1 MDRNTL
7 SDEGSIGLGRLG
19 VNKKY
24 VARYGQGLTGQ
35 RSALRLKGC
44 GVMQELIWV
53 VIPNGKAFFEHTPPV
68 QPVFPTLYMAKQW
81 ALSPFVHRW
90 GMR

>member
-24 VARYGQGLTGQ
+24 VARYGQGLTGENHI
-35 RSALRLKGC
+35 SFDT
-44 GVMQELIWV
+44 I
-53 VIPNGKAFFEHTPPV
+53 I
-68 QPVFPTLYMAKQW
+68 
-81 ALSPFVHRW
+81 
-90 GMR
+90 